1 LRHSHKGFARTSDLL
16 DCLSGHAEIARRLEA
31 IAEIAVVRLGDGD
44 IVRHP
49 LVGDMLS
56 VL

>member
-1 LRHSHKGFARTSDLL
+1 
-16 DCLSGHAEIARRLEA
+16 LSEIARRLETLA
-31 IAEIAVVRLGDGD
+31 DIPVVRLGDGD

-49 LVGDMLS
+49 LVASMLT